1 MYQFVNSHVGV
12 KERFTNKSSMWV
24 CGRAIE
30 GRGKLANVSSLV
42 IGEKREATT
51 KLACERCWDNA

>member
-1 MYQFVNSHVGV
+1 M
-12 KERFTNKSSMWV
+12 RFTNKSSMWV
-24 CGRAIE
+24 CGRTIE